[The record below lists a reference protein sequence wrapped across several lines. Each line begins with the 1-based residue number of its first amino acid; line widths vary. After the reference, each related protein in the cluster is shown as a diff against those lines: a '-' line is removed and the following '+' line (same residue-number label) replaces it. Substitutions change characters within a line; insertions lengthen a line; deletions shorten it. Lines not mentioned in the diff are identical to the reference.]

1 MGYMMIKN
9 PPEMFIVEG
18 RIQALRKANGT
29 LNLIKDI
36 QKGAW
41 FTGMAAGLAGQAGML
56 ANAASLA
63 LYEGDD
69 VEHIALLINDK
80 LAVGTF
86 EWLEDI
92 KIDDEVKLVV
102 SEIEDGPLYIH
113 AILRKSDQLLWTPFS
128 IGRTRFGWVMHG
140 IKFSALGVVGTWGI
154 FGIGFLF
161 RLANLPDKD
170 DLFWLIIGPIIL
182 MIFVGFMSTTG
193 LISLGKQA
201 EDIYMILGVP
211 KFNRF
216 KVKQFSLMNLHFM
229 EAPNSLKKGYI
240 YKFDEALKS
249 HKKKYKLN

>member
-1 MGYMMIKN
+1 MMIKN
-9 PPEMFIVEG
+9 LPEMFVVEG

-29 LNLIKDI
+29 LNLVKDI

-102 SEIEDGPLYIH
+102 SEIEDGPLYVH

-128 IGRTRFGWVMHG
+128 IGRTRLGWVIHG
-140 IKFSALGVVGTWGI
+140 AVISGIIAVRTLLLFGGYFI
-154 FGIGFLF
+154 FGNDPFPSQKQLM
-161 RLANLPDKD
+161 
-170 DLFWLIIGPIIL
+170 WLVISVTA
-182 MIFVGFMSTTG
+182 MATFVGFMSASG
-193 LISLGKQA
+193 VMSLGQQA
-201 EDIYMILGVP
+201 EDIFKALGVP

-216 KVKQFSLMNLHFM
+216 KVKPFSIMNLHFM
-229 EAPNSLKKGYI
+229 EDQNSLKKGCI
-240 YKFDEALKS
+240 YKFDEALKI
-249 HKKKYKLN
+249 HKNKYHLI